1 VLVYI
6 LTIRQKLDKFTEIS
20 KNKGKTLE
28 ILKWLFGKKS
38 SNIKLVG
45 RCKDK
50 L

>member
-28 ILKWLFGKKS
+28 ILKWHFGKKS

-50 L
+50 P